1 MSRAEQTQKSRGSAE
16 PSRPVPLVA
25 DTGERVPL
33 TTSSGAPVVVKRSA
47 RRRRTVSAA
56 WRDGAAVISIPGHFS
71 QAQEQEWVR
80 RMLAKL
86 ETRGARP
93 AGRTATNDTELAR
106 RAAEL
111 SERFLAGD
119 AVPESIRWVSNQNDR
134 WGSATPARGTIRI
147 SDKIKEMPAWVVDY
161 VILHELAHLLE
172 AGHGPRFWRLLQ
184 TYPQL
189 ERAKAFLAGAA
200 FAMGRGLQDD
210 DDVVD
215 GTAESDD

>member
-1 MSRAEQTQKSRGSAE
+1 
-16 PSRPVPLVA
+16 VPLVA
-25 DTGERVPL
+25 DSGERVPL

-71 QAQEQEWVR
+71 QAQEQEWVPR
-80 RMLAKL
+80 R
-86 ETRGARP
+86 
-93 AGRTATNDTELAR
+93 
-106 RAAEL
+106 
-111 SERFLAGD
+111 
-119 AVPESIRWVSNQNDR
+119 
-134 WGSATPARGTIRI
+134 GSATPARGSIRI

-172 AGHGPRFWRLLQ
+172 SGHGPRFWRLLQ
-184 TYPQL
+184 PYPQL
-189 ERAKAFLAGAA
+189 ERAKAFLSGAA

-215 GTAESDD
+215 GAAESDG